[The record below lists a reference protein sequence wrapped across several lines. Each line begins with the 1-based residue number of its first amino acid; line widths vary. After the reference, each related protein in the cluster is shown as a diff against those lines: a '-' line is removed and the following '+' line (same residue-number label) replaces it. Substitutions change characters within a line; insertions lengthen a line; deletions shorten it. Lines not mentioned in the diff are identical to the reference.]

1 MTLVLGLIAGIFIT
15 MVLIPPLAKV
25 AGVLGLEDPPGE
37 RKVHK
42 VPIPRVGGIGIA
54 MGVLLPVMMWL
65 PLRGEVLGYVLGAV
79 WILVFAVVDDIKPL
93 SYRWKFIAQVP
104 AVAVAMNSG
113 IVLQHL
119 PFMGLDPAP
128 AWLSFS
134 VTVLFILGITNAIN
148 LFDGLDGLAGGCVL
162 LSLGAIGY
170 LAFEVGGLVVTLIS
184 LAMMGGILGFL
195 NFNTH
200 PAQVFLGDAGSQFL
214 GFSLAVLAILLIETT
229 HTALNPGLPLLL
241 LGLPILDTLVVI
253 VLRLSQGRSPF
264 AADRQHIHHQ
274 LLDCGLSHSQ
284 AVSVIYI
291 FQAILVGSA
300 LLLPYQSDLTV
311 VGIFVAECAIFMAVI
326 RVALRNSLRQPL
338 QAGAAVPRP
347 AVGLAAGSGV
357 GGQYLFGL
365 GGLLRGGASAAEGLS
380 SKIQLLSQ
388 AVEVGFAVFLLFGAS
403 FGRAFDRDISLI
415 ALCVA
420 GLMLFAALFLRA
432 STYLFTRVGVYV
444 ASLLVIVA
452 IVPLTQQN
460 PSLYWLVKIWLGA
473 LAVATIIGIRAV
485 RRVTF
490 QVTPQDL
497 LLGFFALAVPILP
510 KEVFAGLPAG
520 FLVISAV
527 ILFYACEYLISVA
540 NHRYILLRIAT
551 FTALLVI
558 GLRGGL
564 F

>member
-1 MTLVLGLIAGIFIT
+1 MTLILGLIAGIFVT
-15 MVLIPPLAKV
+15 MVLIPPLAKM

-42 VPIPRVGGIGIA
+42 IPIPRVGGIGIA
-54 MGVLLPVMMWL
+54 LGVLLPVIMWL
-65 PLRGEVLGYVLGAV
+65 PLSGEVLGYALGGV

-93 SYRWKFIAQVP
+93 SYKWKFVAQVP
-104 AVAVAMNSG
+104 AVAIAMQSG
-113 IVLQHL
+113 IVLEHL

-128 AWLSFS
+128 AWLAYS
-134 VTVLFILGITNAIN
+134 VTALFILGITNAIN

-170 LAFEVGGLVVTLIS
+170 LAFEVDGLVVTLIS
-184 LAMMGGILGFL
+184 LALMGGILGFL

-200 PAQVFLGDAGSQFL
+200 PAKVFLGDAGSQFL
-214 GFSLAVLAILLIETT
+214 GFSLAILAILLIETT

-264 AADRQHIHHQ
+264 SADRQHIHHQ
-274 LLDCGLSHSQ
+274 LLDCGLSHSA

-311 VGIFVAECAIFMAVI
+311 VGTFIVECALFMALV
-326 RVALRNSLRQPL
+326 R
-338 QAGAAVPRP
+338 
-347 AVGLAAGSGV
+347 VGLRCSLGQMITNGAGRQEQAFGQSLTAAG
-357 GGQYLFGL
+357 
-365 GGLLRGGASAAEGLS
+365 GAFQD
-380 SKIQLLSQ
+380 SKPLADDASDRLKLLSQ
-388 AVEVGFAVFLLFGAS
+388 AIEVGFAVFLLFGAF
-403 FGRAFDRDISLI
+403 FGGRFDQDISLI

-420 GLMLFAALFLRA
+420 GLVLFAAFFLRA

-452 IVPLTQQN
+452 IVPLTEQSQ
-460 PSLYWLVKIWLGA
+460 SIHWLVQLWLGA
-473 LAVATIIGIRAV
+473 MAVATLVGIRSV
-485 RRVTF
+485 RRGAF

-497 LLGFFALAVPILP
+497 LLGFFALAVPVLP
-510 KEVFAGLPAG
+510 KAVFAGLPAG

-527 ILFYACEYLISVA
+527 ILFYVCEYLISVA